1 MHIKDWTKL
10 VTIVGVLIA
19 TVVMGNMNK
28 LDGQAVA
35 SIIAA
40 CLGYVFG
47 NSHGV
52 IEAKQAQTKEIL

>member
-1 MHIKDWTKL
+1 MQVKDWTKL
-10 VTIVGVLIA
+10 ITIAGVLVA
-19 TVVMGNMNK
+19 TSLLGYAGK
-28 LDGQAVA
+28 LQGEAVA

-52 IEAKQAQTKEIL
+52 IEAIEKQKKENE

>member
-1 MHIKDWTKL
+1 MQIKNWTKL
-10 VTIVGVLIA
+10 ITIVCVLVA
-19 TVVMGNMNK
+19 TSIMGYTGK

-35 SIIAA
+35 GIIAA

-52 IEAKQAQTKEIL
+52 IEAKQAQSKEIP